1 MTLFSIFFLRLSH
14 SLIVSLSLSL
24 CSLVLSLSFGTISLS
39 LSLCVVL
46 SLEES
51 SLKHETCIQTHRAQT
66 SPQHMDVFQ
75 EDESDEESGIAPAS
89 NNGAQSESSH
99 DESSS
104 SLSDDEDH
112 ADRAVASSDGGA
124 SHAAETESGHQVHEE
139 TDEQSMDRESIENSP
154 DQFRDT
160 PAFRKGRSV
169 PVLSLERIT

>member
-1 MTLFSIFFLRLSH
+1 MQ
-14 SLIVSLSLSL
+14 
-24 CSLVLSLSFGTISLS
+24 
-39 LSLCVVL
+39 
-46 SLEES
+46 
-51 SLKHETCIQTHRAQT
+51 KHRAPT

-112 ADRAVASSDGGA
+112 GGRAVPSSDGGV
-124 SHAAETESGHQVHEE
+124 SHATETESGHEVNES
-139 TDEQSMDRESIENSP
+139 TDVQSMVRDSIENSP
-154 DQFRDT
+154 DQFRDS

-169 PVLSLERIT
+169 PVLSLERITWLTGLVGTSPTTCLSVNQLQHLFYMFECQ

>member
-1 MTLFSIFFLRLSH
+1 MQ
-14 SLIVSLSLSL
+14 
-24 CSLVLSLSFGTISLS
+24 
-39 LSLCVVL
+39 
-46 SLEES
+46 
-51 SLKHETCIQTHRAQT
+51 KHRAPT

-112 ADRAVASSDGGA
+112 GGRAVPSSDGGV
-124 SHAAETESGHQVHEE
+124 SHATETESGHEVNES
-139 TDEQSMDRESIENSP
+139 TDVQSMDRDSIENSP
-154 DQFRDT
+154 DQFRDS

-169 PVLSLERIT
+169 PVLSLERISWLTGLVGTSPTTCLSVNQLQHLFYMFECQ